1 MKITHSLAQLGS
13 SQPPGAK
20 GSRRQARLDLP
31 EQMSHHTLEPAQLV
45 CPGCGQV
52 RPELPLQEEFLR
64 WQRSVEKRA
73 ANQAQGRP
81 S

>member
-1 MKITHSLAQLGS
+1 MKITHSLTQIES
-13 SQPPGAK
+13 SQPPK
-20 GSRRQARLDLP
+20 GPRRQARLDLP
-31 EQMSHHTLEPAQLV
+31 EQMSHHTLEAAQLV

-52 RPELPLQEEFLR
+52 RPELSLQEEFLR